1 MKKWIVALSVFAS
14 FSALARGGGGN
25 GGGGLPLNSMAYL
38 VHEATENSMRLL
50 LSAEPAAANLVS
62 GIDANMIDAQ
72 GTTLVSIEL
81 GAERVV
87 KYLCTPFDDLSHGG
101 TIVKKEMVCRPN

>member
-1 MKKWIVALSVFAS
+1 MKKLLMVAALLSG
-14 FSALARGGGGN
+14 FSAFARGGGNG

-50 LSAEPAAANLVS
+50 LSSEPTAANSVS
-62 GIDANMIDAQ
+62 GIDANVIDAQ
-72 GTTLVSIEL
+72 GTTQVTVEL

-87 KYLCTPFDDLSHGG
+87 KYLCTPFDDFSHGG
-101 TIVKKEMVCRPN
+101 TIVKKEMLCRPN